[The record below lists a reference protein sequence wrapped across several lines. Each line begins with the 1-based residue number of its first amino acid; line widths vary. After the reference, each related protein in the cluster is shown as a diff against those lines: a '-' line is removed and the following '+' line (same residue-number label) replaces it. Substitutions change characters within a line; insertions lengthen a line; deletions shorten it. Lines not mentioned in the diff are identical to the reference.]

1 MRANKIHKTKAD
13 TIVMWVVFVI
23 FALYAIS
30 LLFPFLWC
38 LMNSFKT
45 RRDFFLNING
55 LPEVWTVENWVN
67 SFSLSADR
75 VSLPMMYFNSIFMT
89 VGATFLSLMSCSAT
103 AYIVT
108 KYEFPGRDALYS
120 IAVIIMMIPTM
131 GSMASTYKLYT
142 SIGLV
147 NTYTGYFIFAC
158 GGFGSYFL
166 IMYGFYKNLSW
177 TYAEAAQ
184 IDGAGHFRIYFTI
197 MIPMALPVFVSIG
210 ILAAIGYWND
220 YFTVYMYMPEKAT
233 IAYGIQRIA
242 DQNKSNLP
250 QVFAAMLFSMIP
262 VLIVFSFFQKTIM
275 NNMTVGGI
283 KG

>member
-1 MRANKIHKTKAD
+1 MNRVHKTKKD
-13 TIVMWVVFVI
+13 SIVMWVVFAI
-23 FALYAIS
+23 FALYAVS

-38 LMNSFKT
+38 LLNSFKT
-45 RRDFFLNING
+45 RKDFFLNING
-55 LPEVWTVENWVN
+55 LPKVWTLENWKN
-67 SFSLSADR
+67 SFTLSADR
-75 VSLPMMYFNSIFMT
+75 VSVPMMYFNSLFMT

-103 AYIVT
+103 AYVVT
-108 KYEFPGRDALYS
+108 KYEFNGRDAFYS
-120 IAVIIMMIPTM
+120 FAVIIMMIPTM
-131 GSMASTYKLYT
+131 GSMASTYKMYN
-142 SIGLV
+142 SVGLI

-197 MIPMALPVFVSIG
+197 MIPMAVPVLVSLG
-210 ILAAIGYWND
+210 ILSAIGYWND

-233 IAYGIQRIA
+233 IAYGLQRIS
-242 DQNKSNLP
+242 DQNKNNLP
-250 QVFAAMLFSMIP
+250 QVFAAVIFSMIP
-262 VLIVFSFFQKTIM
+262 VLVIFSIFQKTIM
-275 NNMTVGGI
+275 KNTTIGGI